1 MARAHEDVLLGAGTN
16 AAFSNSVYNLGE
28 ALVHARPELEHGVEA
43 HEEYGETAGMLG
55 LGLGVVA
62 LVISLAATVYLVLA
76 GHSGAQAV
84 WQH

>member
-16 AAFSNSVYNLGE
+16 VASSNSVYNLGE

-55 LGLGVVA
+55 LGVVA